1 MTVMGESAFAGAVT
15 ESLHLDPQSRLNWEW
30 RGLSKTLKPTPQVT
44 HLLTPPK
51 QVHSLGTRH
60 RTILIR
66 PRIARKVICGAELG
80 SLGENGVKQPGRK
93 ALILGVVSTGPA
105 LHGSLR

>member
-1 MTVMGESAFAGAVT
+1 MAWAFK
-15 ESLHLDPQSRLNWEW
+15 N
-30 RGLSKTLKPTPQVT
+30 LKAHPPSDTPSN
-44 HLLTPPK
+44 PPK

-66 PRIARKVICGAELG
+66 PWIARKVICGAELG

-93 ALILGVVSTGPA
+93 ALILGWFPQGLPFMEVCVDARTSPGLYWSTI
-105 LHGSLR
+105 